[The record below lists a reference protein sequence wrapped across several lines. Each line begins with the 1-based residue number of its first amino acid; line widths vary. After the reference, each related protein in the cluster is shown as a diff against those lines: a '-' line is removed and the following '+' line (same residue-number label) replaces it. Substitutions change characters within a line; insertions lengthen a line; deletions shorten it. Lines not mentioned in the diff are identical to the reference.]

1 MSCFYESERKAC
13 RKWRGVM
20 ILAPGKTEG
29 QPGGDPLALEVGVGV
44 GAVDL

>member
-1 MSCFYESERKAC
+1 
-13 RKWRGVM
+13 M

-44 GAVDL
+44 GAVDP